1 MKDKRK
7 EVITYL
13 ILAIM
18 VIISLFPFYFM
29 FISATN
35 SNREILAAPP
45 SMLPGRHLLDNM
57 EKLNKKIDIG
67 RVLFNSLF
75 VAICYTILSVLISSM
90 AGYALVKYRFKGR
103 NALFMVI
110 MVTMMI
116 PAESMYI
123 PLFTMMNKIGWANT
137 YSSVIIPPLANAFGL
152 FLMRQNFSSF
162 PTSLIEAARIDGYN
176 EMQIFWRIVMPN
188 MKPAVAALGI
198 YMFNSAWNNFMWP
211 LIILNGKK
219 MYTFPVALAMLEGN
233 QRSVDFGTIMLGAS
247 LTTLPIMIIFL
258 MFQRHF
264 IAGVMGGA
272 VKE

>member
-1 MKDKRK
+1 
-7 EVITYL
+7 
-13 ILAIM
+13 
-18 VIISLFPFYFM
+18 
-29 FISATN
+29 
-35 SNREILAAPP
+35 
-45 SMLPGRHLLDNM
+45 
-57 EKLNKKIDIG
+57 
-67 RVLFNSLF
+67 
-75 VAICYTILSVLISSM
+75 
-90 AGYALVKYRFKGR
+90 
-103 NALFMVI
+103 
-110 MVTMMI
+110 
-116 PAESMYI
+116 
-123 PLFTMMNKIGWANT
+123 
-137 YSSVIIPPLANAFGL
+137 
-152 FLMRQNFSSF
+152 
-162 PTSLIEAARIDGYN
+162 
-176 EMQIFWRIVMPN
+176 MPN